1 MDKLTI
7 VYTDGKVEK
16 YLVRSR
22 ENVKESRIR
31 NFENMVQD
39 GLLKMI
45 IDEQQVVL
53 VPFSQIQKIIFRPSS
68 GEYLKHDYPI
78 FLHATLDMDL

>member
-1 MDKLTI
+1 
-7 VYTDGKVEK
+7 
-16 YLVRSR
+16 
-22 ENVKESRIR
+22 
-31 NFENMVQD
+31 MVQD